1 MLRYT
6 AKDGRQGKNNDPSQH
21 QPAPANDVAQPADTD
36 YQGRDYE
43 QIRTYNPLDF
53 LESGVERLA
62 SVGKPT
68 LAMLVPREDNSI
80 DSERLTSTHRTDS
93 GDRTSLDCVFIR
105 LPQSQV

>member
-36 YQGRDYE
+36 YQGRDYK

-53 LESGVERLA
+53 LESGVERLGQRPQA
-62 SVGKPT
+62 HVGDAGT
-68 LAMLVPREDNSI
+68 QRGQQ
-80 DSERLTSTHRTDS
+80 H
-93 GDRTSLDCVFIR
+93 
-105 LPQSQV
+105 